1 MAKSSGST
9 AEAPPLDHIDV
20 QLLARLQQDGRVP
33 VAQLAREVHLSVTP
47 CLERVRHLEAS
58 GLIRGYHAELDPQ
71 RLGQQLLA
79 YVEVSLDRTT
89 PDVFDHFRSAM
100 QALEIVQE
108 CHMVAGGFDYL
119 LKLRVRDMQEFRQVL
134 GDDIAGIRGV
144 QQTHTYF
151 VMEEVKNTTW
161 VRIERRAVD

>member
-1 MAKSSGST
+1 MVKSASVVS
-9 AEAPPLDHIDV
+9 PVRLDAIDE
-20 QLLARLQQDGRVP
+20 QLLARLQQDGRAP

-47 CLERVRHLEAS
+47 CLERVRRLEAS
-58 GLIRGYHAELDPQ
+58 GLIRGYHAELDAQ

-79 YVEVSLDRTT
+79 YLEVSLDRTT

-100 QALEIVQE
+100 QALEMVQE

-119 LKLRVRDMQEFRQVL
+119 LKLRVRDMQEFRRVL
-134 GDDIAGIRGV
+134 GDEIAAIRGV

-151 VMEEVKNTTW
+151 VMEEVKNSNF
-161 VRIERRAVD
+161 VRIERRAAD

>member
-1 MAKSSGST
+1 MVKSASVVS
-9 AEAPPLDHIDV
+9 PVRLDAIDE
-20 QLLARLQQDGRVP
+20 QLLARLQEDGRAP

-47 CLERVRHLEAS
+47 CLERVRRLEAS
-58 GLIRGYHAELDPQ
+58 GLIRGYHAELDAQ

-79 YVEVSLDRTT
+79 YLEVSLDRTT

-100 QALEIVQE
+100 QALEMVQE

-119 LKLRVRDMQEFRQVL
+119 LKLRVRDMQEFRRVL
-134 GDDIAGIRGV
+134 GDEIAAIRGV

-151 VMEEVKNTTW
+151 VMEEVKNSNF
-161 VRIERRAVD
+161 VRIERRAAD